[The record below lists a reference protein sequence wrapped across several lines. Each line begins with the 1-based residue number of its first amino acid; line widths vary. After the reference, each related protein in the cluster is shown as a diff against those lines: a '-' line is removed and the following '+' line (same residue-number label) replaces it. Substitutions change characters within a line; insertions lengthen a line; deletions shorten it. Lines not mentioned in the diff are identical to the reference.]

1 MIDRAER
8 LRALIEEEIRR
19 NGPMSFERFMERALY
34 EPDLGY
40 YAATGGEARGPGVD
54 FRTSPLAGRVFALL
68 VASQVEQCWQV
79 LGEPEEFTLVE
90 FGAGSG
96 ALARGVVGRLHERAR
111 WPGRGR
117 YLMVDP
123 YTSAAPGA
131 AASASAEAPEAAAAP
146 RFADED
152 AALRALGEAPALVLS
167 NEYLDALPVRRFVI
181 RGGRVREIRVAGG
194 ADRGAFVEVE
204 SEIEGAE
211 ADPASLPPAPLPDG
225 FQFEDHRRARQ
236 WMERV
241 GAALCRGFVL
251 TLDYGYRR
259 AERFRPERA
268 VGTCLAYRC
277 HRVERDLL
285 SRPGEQDLTSHVD
298 FDELIEA
305 GARHGLEPL
314 GVTDQMRFLTALA
327 APLGILEGEP
337 ISSIQWRERLEFKEL
352 IRPGGM
358 GTAFKVL
365 AQAKG
370 VRLRSPLRGFVDPF
384 AR

>member
-1 MIDRAER
+1 MMDRTAR

-19 NGPMSFERFMERALY
+19 SGPISFERFMERALY
-34 EPDLGY
+34 EPGLGY
-40 YAATGGEARGPGVD
+40 YCAAGGEARGPGVD

-68 VASQVEQCWQV
+68 VASQIEQCRDL
-79 LGEPEEFTLVE
+79 LGAPEDFALVE

-96 ALARGVVGRLHERAR
+96 ALARGILASLQARGR
-111 WPGRGR
+111 WPARGR

-123 YTSAAPGA
+123 HA
-131 AASASAEAPEAAAAP
+131 EAAARTVAQAAEPAGAVGPAP
-146 RFADED
+146 RFAGEDEG
-152 AALRALGEAPALVLS
+152 LRALGEGPAFVLS
-167 NEYLDALPVRRFVI
+167 NEYLDALPVRRFVV
-181 RGGRVREIRVAGG
+181 RDGRMREIRVGCGPSPDALVEIE
-194 ADRGAFVEVE
+194 AEVE
-204 SEIEGAE
+204 GPETL
-211 ADPASLPPAPLPDG
+211 PVPPPPAGLPEG
-225 FQFEDHRRARQ
+225 FQFEDHRRARE

-241 GAALCRGFVL
+241 GGALQRGFVL

-268 VGTCLAYRC
+268 AGTCLAYER

-285 SRPGEQDLTSHVD
+285 SRPGEKDLTSHVD

-305 GARHGLEPL
+305 GARHGLEAL
-314 GVTDQMRFLTALA
+314 GLTDQMRFLTALA

-337 ISSIQWRERLEFKEL
+337 ASPAQWRERLAFKEL

-358 GTAFKVL
+358 GTAFSAL

-370 VRLRSPLRGFVDPF
+370 VASHPPLRGLVDPF
-384 AR
+384 AH